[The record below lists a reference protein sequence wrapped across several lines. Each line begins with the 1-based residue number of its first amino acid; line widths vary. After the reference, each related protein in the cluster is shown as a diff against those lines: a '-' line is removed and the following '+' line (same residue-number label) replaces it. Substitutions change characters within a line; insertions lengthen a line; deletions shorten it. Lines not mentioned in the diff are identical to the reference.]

1 MIILNL
7 AEPLSAEDASAIAAL
22 AGRRLRGVQS
32 FQPKFSDDLPL
43 APQVRNFVDLMGYS
57 PKDWQTMSMVI
68 CLPQDP
74 VAAALFVAEVAG
86 RRGRTPTI
94 VRFRTD
100 ANTGK
105 REPSELISLHE
116 VRKEAQQA
124 QKGWI
129 PPTSRRVNG
138 E

>member
-7 AEPLSAEDASAIAAL
+7 AEPLSTEDASVIAAL
-22 AGRRLRGVQS
+22 AGRRLRGVRN

-43 APQVRNFVDLMGYS
+43 APQVRNFVDLMGFS
-57 PKDWQTMSMVI
+57 PKEWQTMSMVL
-68 CLPQDP
+68 CLPEDSV
-74 VAAALFVAEVAG
+74 VATIIVAEVAG
-86 RRGRTPTI
+86 RRGRTPTV
-94 VRFRTD
+94 VRFRSD
-100 ANTGK
+100 AGSGK

-116 VRKEAQQA
+116 VRKDAQQA

-129 PPTSRRVNG
+129 PSAARRANG